1 VIVCSGEVKL
11 KDLVNELKDVV
22 DWFTFG
28 YYLGLGT
35 AALQTVKRDRGDV
48 DSCRRE
54 MLSVWMREYEPTW
67 YKVVAALVEMKMYNL
82 AVTIAS
88 KYSKFTHLVSVYGCV

>member
-1 VIVCSGEVKL
+1 MFDCSGEVKL
-11 KDLVNELKDVV
+11 KDLVNELKDVI

-35 AALQTVKRDRGDV
+35 GTLQTVRRDRGDV

-54 MLSVWMREYEPTW
+54 MLSLWMREHEPTW
-67 YKVVAALVEMKMYNL
+67 YKVVAALVEMKLYNL
-82 AVTIAS
+82 AVKIAS
-88 KYSKFTHLVSVYGCV
+88 KYSKSTHPVFVYGCM